1 MSRCALTHDSKD
13 YHYILIIIDML
24 NKYAVPFKTK
34 NGTEM
39 TTAIAKIIQSDGRC
53 PKNLQTYMGKE
64 F

>member
-1 MSRCALTHDSKD
+1 
-13 YHYILIIIDML
+13 ML

-39 TTAIAKIIQSDGRC
+39 TTTIAKIIQSDGRC